1 MNEIVMNDTTPEQDL
16 ANLTH
21 SPIAEG
27 QSLDERLDNLQQQ
40 LAALNSDSNELDR
53 YRVKLDIAETLLALE
68 KKEEAWTEARGCFDV
83 FLKNECWQEAVEAC
97 NVLYQCEQPASIVAL
112 GQGVWL
118 AVTYPIEVD
127 TTVAMLNHIIDET
140 PKDSDGAAVAAV
152 SAHYIADMRAPEDK
166 HESITFLTRH
176 LLTQV
181 AQRHSNV
188 KSQQELDAWMLRME
202 LKDPE
207 VFLPR
212 LSQVITIMVA
222 DQWWFDREE
231 LRKKLPQN

>member
-1 MNEIVMNDTTPEQDL
+1 MNDTTPEQDL
-16 ANLTH
+16 QNLTH

-27 QSLDERLDNLQQQ
+27 QPLPERLENLQQQ
-40 LAALNSDSNELDR
+40 LASLTSDTTEIDR
-53 YRVKLDIAETLLALE
+53 YRIRLDIAETLLALE
-68 KKEEAWTEARGCFDV
+68 KKEQAWTEARAAFDV
-83 FLKNECWQEAVEAC
+83 FLKNEYWQGAVEAC

-118 AVTYPIEVD
+118 AVTYPVEVD

-152 SAHYIADMRAPEDK
+152 SAHYIADVRAPEDK

-188 KSQQELDAWMLRME
+188 QKQAELDAWMLRLE
-202 LKDPE
+202 LKDPD
-207 VFLPR
+207 VFLSR
-212 LSQVITIMVA
+212 LSQILTVMVA
-222 DQWWFDREE
+222 DQWWFDREA
-231 LRKKLPQN
+231 LRSKLP

>member
-1 MNEIVMNDTTPEQDL
+1 MSDTTPEQDL
-16 ANLTH
+16 QNLTH

-27 QSLDERLDNLQQQ
+27 QTLEQRLANLQQQ
-40 LAALNSDSNELDR
+40 LSSLPADSNELDR
-53 YRVKLDIAETLLALE
+53 SRIKLDIAETLLALE
-68 KKEEAWTEARGCFDV
+68 KKEQAWTEARGTFDV
-83 FLKNECWQEAVEAC
+83 FLQNECWQEAVEAC
-97 NVLYQCEQPASIVAL
+97 NVLFQCEQPASVAAL

-140 PKDSDGAAVAAV
+140 PSDSDGAAVAAV
-152 SAHYIADMRAPEDK
+152 SAHYIADIRAPEDK

-176 LLTQV
+176 LLTKV

-188 KSQQELDAWMLRME
+188 QNQEQLDMWMLRLE

-212 LSQVITIMVA
+212 LSQVINVMVGE
-222 DQWWFDREE
+222 QWWFDRDA
-231 LRKKLPQN
+231 LRDRLPQD

>member
-1 MNEIVMNDTTPEQDL
+1 MNDTTPEQDL
-16 ANLTH
+16 RNLTH

-27 QSLDERLDNLQQQ
+27 QSLAERLENLQQQ
-40 LAALNSDSNELDR
+40 LASLSNDATEIDR
-53 YRVKLDIAETLLALE
+53 NRIKLDIAEILLALE
-68 KKEEAWTEARGCFDV
+68 KKEQAWTEARGAFDV
-83 FLKNECWQEAVEAC
+83 FLKTECWQEAVEAC
-97 NVLYQCEQPASIVAL
+97 NIMFQCEQPASVVAL

-118 AVTYPIEVD
+118 AVTYPVEVD

-140 PKDSDGAAVAAV
+140 PKESDGAAVAAV

-188 KSQQELDAWMLRME
+188 QNQQELDAWLMRLE

-212 LSQVITIMVA
+212 LSQVITVMVA
-222 DQWWFDREE
+222 DQWWFDRDE
-231 LRKKLPQN
+231 LRSKLPQD